1 MVKMEDK
8 KMREKAGVTAD
19 EIKKLVEKT
28 IKETIREEFLKLRM
42 ELIPEISDEEMKEIE
57 KKYKSPDKRI
67 VYSESIDI

>member
-1 MVKMEDK
+1 MVKVEDK
-8 KMREKAGVTAD
+8 KMSEKVGVTAD

>member
-1 MVKMEDK
+1 MS
-8 KMREKAGVTAD
+8 EKAGVTAD

-28 IKETIREEFLKLRM
+28 IKETMREEFLKLRM

>member
-1 MVKMEDK
+1 MSRKV
-8 KMREKAGVTAD
+8 GVTAD

-57 KKYKSPDKRI
+57 KKYKSPDKKI
-67 VYSESIDI
+67 VYSENIDI

>member
-1 MVKMEDK
+1 MSRKV
-8 KMREKAGVTAD
+8 GVTAE

-57 KKYKSPDKRI
+57 KKYKSPDKKI
-67 VYSESIDI
+67 VYSENIDI

>member
-1 MVKMEDK
+1 MKMEDK
-8 KMREKAGVTAD
+8 KMSEKAGVTAD

>member
-1 MVKMEDK
+1 MVKRKDK

>member
-1 MVKMEDK
+1 MKMEDK

>member
-1 MVKMEDK
+1 VVKMKDK
-8 KMREKAGVTAD
+8 KMNRKVGVTAD

-57 KKYKSPDKRI
+57 KKYKSPDKKI

>member
-1 MVKMEDK
+1 MKMEDK

-57 KKYKSPDKRI
+57 RKYKSPDKRI

>member
-1 MVKMEDK
+1 MS
-8 KMREKAGVTAD
+8 EKAGFTAD

-57 KKYKSPDKRI
+57 KKYKSPDKKI
-67 VYSESIDI
+67 VYSENIDI

>member
-1 MVKMEDK
+1 MS
-8 KMREKAGVTAD
+8 EKAGVTAD